1 MQLNLVQF
9 LGALLTPGYTQ
20 GLTVDSGIVTLES
33 GDAFDVK
40 TNAQQLQTLL
50 MSASVDL
57 KDAHEQM
64 VQFVS
69 NQPEDTPY
77 YHETREQL
85 LEVRRGL
92 EALNL
97 GTALPSAPKAAESN
111 MLVSLDGGATYRTA
125 PNGVRIIYDKV
136 DVIGEDEPGQV
147 HINANSEGIITD
159 VWVSREEHLDHN
171 IGTSSNTLEGIVS
184 DLVEENL

>member
-9 LGALLTPGYTQ
+9 LGALLAPGFTQ
-20 GLTVDSGIVTLES
+20 GLSVDAGIVTLES
-33 GDAFDVK
+33 GDTFDVK
-40 TNAQQLQTLL
+40 DNAQQLQTLL
-50 MSASVDL
+50 MSASHDL
-57 KDAHEQM
+57 KDAHEQL
-64 VQFVS
+64 VQFSS

-85 LEVRRGL
+85 LVMRCGL
-92 EALNL
+92 VALNL
-97 GTALPSAPKAAESN
+97 GAAAPAPKAVETN
-111 MLVSLDGGATYRTA
+111 ILVSLDGGSTYRTA

-136 DVIGEDEPGQV
+136 DVVGEDEPGQV
-147 HINANSEGIITD
+147 HINATSEGIVTD

-184 DLVEENL
+184 DLVEDGA

>member
-9 LGALLTPGYTQ
+9 LGALLAPGYTQ
-20 GLTVDSGIVTLES
+20 GLSVDEGIVTLES
-33 GDAFDVK
+33 GDTFDVK

-69 NQPEDTPY
+69 NQPDDTPY

-85 LEVRRGL
+85 LDVRRGL

-97 GTALPSAPKAAESN
+97 GIAAPSAPKAAEAN
-111 MLVSLDGGATYRTA
+111 MLVSLDGGASYRTA

-147 HINANSEGIITD
+147 HINANPDGIVTD

-171 IGTSSNTLEGIVS
+171 IGTKHDTVDSIVS
-184 DLVEENL
+184 ELVEENL

>member
-1 MQLNLVQF
+1 
-9 LGALLTPGYTQ
+9 
-20 GLTVDSGIVTLES
+20 
-33 GDAFDVK
+33 
-40 TNAQQLQTLL
+40 
-50 MSASVDL
+50 
-57 KDAHEQM
+57 
-64 VQFVS
+64 
-69 NQPEDTPY
+69 
-77 YHETREQL
+77 
-85 LEVRRGL
+85 
-92 EALNL
+92 
-97 GTALPSAPKAAESN
+97 
-111 MLVSLDGGATYRTA
+111 MLVSLDGGSTYQTA